1 MRLALTHEL
10 LQRDFDRPLLR
21 RDSDARQALGVRQT
35 CKSAFVITLR
45 IDEKFM
51 TPTNM
56 HLIQLKSVFVVEPQ
70 VRVLL
75 VLGQVAVANRKGI

>member
-1 MRLALTHEL
+1 M
-10 LQRDFDRPLLR
+10 
-21 RDSDARQALGVRQT
+21 
-35 CKSAFVITLR
+35 TLR

-75 VLGQVAVANRKGI
+75 VLGQVAVANRQGI